1 MFPYEHGHHE
11 DDKHVLVLKIVP
23 HDPQVSLH
31 DPESAHSLQNPPIW
45 QHWVVVGTVAVVEVV
60 VLVVV
65 EVVVVGT
72 VVVVEVV
79 VLVVVEIVVVGTVV
93 VVEVVVV
100 VLVVVVK
107 QLTSE
112 VEYACTSP
120 KAPQV

>member
-11 DDKHVLVLKIVP
+11 DDKHVLALKIVP

-45 QHWVVVGTVAVVEVV
+45 QHG
-60 VLVVV
+60 
-65 EVVVVGT
+65 VVVGT

-79 VLVVVEIVVVGTVV
+79 VVVVLV

-112 VEYACTSP
+112 VEYVCTSP

>member
-45 QHWVVVGTVAVVEVV
+45 QHG
-60 VLVVV
+60 
-65 EVVVVGT
+65 VVVGT

-79 VLVVVEIVVVGTVV
+79 AVVLVVVEVVVVDVLV

-100 VLVVVVK
+100 VLVFVVK

-112 VEYACTSP
+112 VVYACTSP

>member
-1 MFPYEHGHHE
+1 MLPYEHGHHE
-11 DDKHVLVLKIVP
+11 DDRHVLVRKIVP

-31 DPESAHSLQNPPIW
+31 DPESVHSLQNPPIW
-45 QHWVVVGTVAVVEVV
+45 QHG
-60 VLVVV
+60 
-65 EVVVVGT
+65 VVVGT

-79 VLVVVEIVVVGTVV
+79 VVVVLV

-120 KAPQV
+120 KGPQV